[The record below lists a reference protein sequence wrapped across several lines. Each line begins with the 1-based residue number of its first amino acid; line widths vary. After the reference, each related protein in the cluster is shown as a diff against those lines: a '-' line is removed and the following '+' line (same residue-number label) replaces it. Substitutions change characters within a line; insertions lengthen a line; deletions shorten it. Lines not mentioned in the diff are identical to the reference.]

1 MEPTQQTTT
10 SNAPKSG
17 WLKQLFPI
25 LALFF
30 VAVVVLPAIFMPW
43 AFVMGG
49 GFHILPTWQG
59 WGKMHSNTAGGD
71 YVIRISIYPKTG
83 RRVGYTHV
91 KGSAWLCT
99 PRGESFYMN
108 LSGDFQKDLRLNT
121 DGKTASF
128 SMYNYGI
135 KSKFTADHRPSL
147 ALQGKWKNPDLVLDD
162 QGSIAR
168 NFASDGTLYPPKS
181 PARPSLPEVLPVTL
195 HEGGNAEFE
204 AACKAVKGMR

>member
-71 YVIRISIYPKTG
+71 YVIRISIYPKNG
-83 RRVGYTHV
+83 QACWLHARERVGVAVHAARR
-91 KGSAWLCT
+91 KLLH
-99 PRGESFYMN
+99 ESERR
-108 LSGDFQKDLRLNT
+108 LSK
-121 DGKTASF
+121 
-128 SMYNYGI
+128 
-135 KSKFTADHRPSL
+135 RPST
-147 ALQGKWKNPDLVLDD
+147 QYRW
-162 QGSIAR
+162 Q
-168 NFASDGTLYPPKS
+168 DGQLLY
-181 PARPSLPEVLPVTL
+181 V
-195 HEGGNAEFE
+195 
-204 AACKAVKGMR
+204 